1 MNKKLEAFCFALIG
15 GAVATVADIAV
26 SAYAARKYERYLHDD
41 NDDPNPGEDCA
52 GVDNDLDAFED
63 IFQDE
68 PENQQPQV
76 DLAALQQ
83 IRNDAYQNGYS
94 AGYSAGYNNGASTGQ
109 QQGYQ
114 AGYAAAASAAAEQV
128 QDAYKEG
135 KLDVYDA
142 LNPEGA
148 AHGDAHVD
156 TDADDDHPTVV
167 IADTNGEACKST
179 VKNAQEQ
186 GYNVKEFDI
195 RTVADADDKPADA
208 VISESATDPKDHD
221 TVELTEE
228 DPGSKE

>member
-26 SAYAARKYERYLHDD
+26 SAYAARKYERFLHDD

-63 IFQDE
+63 IFQDA
-68 PENQQPQV
+68 PEHQQPQV

-83 IRNDAYQNGYS
+83 IRDDAYQNGYS

-167 IADTNGEACKST
+167 IADTNGEAYKDT
-179 VKNAQEQ
+179 VEIAKEQ
-186 GYNVKEFDI
+186 GYKVEAFDV
-195 RTVADADDKPADA
+195 RDVAGGDDKPADTA
-208 VISESATDPKDHD
+208 NAETVSAAEETASAKSGEEKPESE
-221 TVELTEE
+221 L
-228 DPGSKE
+228 